1 MDENKNV
8 NNYNNDGF
16 DSITRGY
23 TVTPEGGFF
32 DGQKI
37 PDPMEENKVSDNFL
51 DTVIPD
57 AVNDEPFEDNQQQTK
72 EDFSS
77 YSSYVAPR
85 KPKKP
90 KKDKTRRF
98 GTGVI
103 AVCVL
108 LAIVLGALSGAGAV
122 MFINYKGA
130 SGEDSVITNEGNQIT
145 NTTINVDKVS
155 DSVIEAVAEKAS
167 PSVVGIRTTM
177 AVNNFFG
184 GSEDYTSGEGSGIIY
199 SSDGYI
205 ITNYHVLE
213 NAIKTSAASKIE
225 VFLNENSADSHS
237 ATLIGYN
244 ISYDL
249 AVIKIDKSG
258 LPAIELGDSDNL
270 KRGQFVAAIGCP
282 GGLDFMGSVSYG
294 IISGLNRTVSA
305 ASEEAVELIQTD
317 AAINPGNS
325 GGALLNIKGELIGV
339 NSAKIAAT
347 EYEGMGFAIPINT
360 VKEICDQII
369 TKKDE
374 PTPYIGITLSEIYDE
389 TTLNRLGYPS
399 GAVVSAVT
407 RDGPAY
413 SSGIR
418 RGDII
423 TEFKGKEI
431 SNYDDFYE
439 AISGCSSG
447 DVVSVKFYR
456 AGRYYTVDITISS
469 NNAK

>member
-8 NNYNNDGF
+8 NNNNNSDGF
-16 DSITRGY
+16 DSIIRGY
-23 TVTPEGGFF
+23 SETSEDSFY

-37 PDPMEENKVSDNFL
+37 PEPTVENEENNNFL
-51 DTVIPD
+51 NAVIPD
-57 AVNDEPFEDNQQQTK
+57 MQNDGYFENNIG
-72 EDFSS
+72 
-77 YSSYVAPR
+77 YVAQR
-85 KPKKP
+85 KPKRP
-90 KKDKTRRF
+90 KKEKTKKI
-98 GTGVI
+98 GAGLVAI
-103 AVCVL
+103 CVV

-122 MFINYKGA
+122 IFINYKNA
-130 SGEDSVITNEGNQIT
+130 SGIDGNISNDDKQII

-213 NAIKTSAASKIE
+213 NAIKTSAASRVE
-225 VFLNENSADSHS
+225 VFLNEDGADPYNAS
-237 ATLIGYN
+237 LIGYN

-249 AVIKIDKSG
+249 AVIKIDKTG
-258 LPAIELGDSDNL
+258 LPAVELGNSDEL

-305 ASEEAVELIQTD
+305 ASDEAVELIQTD

-339 NSAKIAAT
+339 NSSKISAT

-360 VKEICDQII
+360 VKKICDQII
-369 TKKDE
+369 SKKDE
-374 PTPYIGITLSEIYDE
+374 PSPYVGITLSEIYDE

-407 RDGPAY
+407 SDGPAH

-423 TEFKGKEI
+423 TEFNGKKI
-431 SNYDDFYE
+431 SNYNDYYD
-439 AISGCSSG
+439 AISNCSSG
-447 DVVSVKFYR
+447 DVVSLKFYR
-456 AGRYYTVDITISS
+456 AGRYYTVDITVSS
-469 NNAK
+469 NNSK